1 MADVGRLP
9 GGANHIVR
17 AHTMMLAFS
26 FLVSTSITVGEA
38 TTHALDPAALT
49 FLRFLLTAVILAV
62 VLIVEGSPLAIPSIP
77 DLASYCWLGFLCVM
91 FFVTMFEALRLT
103 SALNVG
109 VIYTL
114 VPPLTALMSWLG
126 LGQRMKSGQV
136 LALIIAGLA
145 AVWVVF
151 DANIEKLVIAM
162 VGTSEELSKA
172 ISQLRLILEKVNTGQ
187 GTAAKFLNDGRFY
200 ENLLEDTQQL
210 RALLEDL
217 RSLVDKV
224 KEKGLRAIY

>member
-17 AHTMMLAFS
+17 AHTMMLAFA

-136 LALIIAGLA
+136 LALMIAGLA

-151 DANIEKLVIAM
+151 DANIEKLLRFSIGRGEVIFF
-162 VGTSEELSKA
+162 VGCIAYAAYSPSVRK
-172 ISQLRLILEKVNTGQ
+172 LRG
-187 GTAAKFLNDGRFY
+187 A
-200 ENLLEDTQQL
+200 
-210 RALLEDL
+210 
-217 RSLVDKV
+217 RSLTELTFWTAV
-224 KEKGLRAIY
+224 